1 LLGRT
6 AQRYNPSSRQLSSN
20 SEQTP
25 RYLPRPARST
35 PGSTLRCKSL
45 HPSRGHFGVRNYRH
59 VVQTRE
65 VARNAI
71 ADEYN
76 GDRKILNAIRA
87 YAFVVYEVLVA

>member
-1 LLGRT
+1 M
-6 AQRYNPSSRQLSSN
+6 
-20 SEQTP
+20 
-25 RYLPRPARST
+25 
-35 PGSTLRCKSL
+35 
-45 HPSRGHFGVRNYRH
+45 RNYRH

-87 YAFVVYEVLVA
+87 YAFVVYEVLVAKGNLGMDDSVWDQGQVIF